1 MDFRTRAEKAVQDCC
16 EALSA
21 ELTDEQRSVVS
32 KIVER
37 AIIDAIREAAMHT
50 ARAATRCCSED
61 RDMAHKI
68 SREIDNTKEALIAN
82 LSGLR

>member
-21 ELTDEQRSVVS
+21 TLTDEQRSVVS
-32 KIVER
+32 KIIEK
-37 AIIDAIREAAMHT
+37 AIIEAIREAAVHST
-50 ARAATRCCSED
+50 RAATRCCSED
-61 RDMAHKI
+61 MDMAHKI
-68 SREIDNTKEALIAN
+68 SREIENTKESLIAN